1 MGSIFSKATNSDVY
15 EIISEYLSAN
25 GGRKNRKRVSEN
37 LSLILRNQTSPGISF
52 HRCDP
57 ALPGYFP
64 LFIISPTQSH
74 KSLKLYLLRV
84 ISSVGSNLLSMVL
97 TSIAIAAPLPVCN
110 VILRAAQTNVQA
122 LD

>member
-15 EIISEYLSAN
+15 EIISEYHSAN
-25 GGRKNRKRVSEN
+25 GGRKNRRRVSEN
-37 LSLILRNQTSPGISF
+37 LSLILRNQTSLGRSF

-57 ALPGYFP
+57 AGYFP
-64 LFIISPTQSH
+64 LFIILPSQSQE
-74 KSLKLYLLRV
+74 SLKLYLVRV

-110 VILRAAQTNVQA
+110 VILRAAQTNVQE